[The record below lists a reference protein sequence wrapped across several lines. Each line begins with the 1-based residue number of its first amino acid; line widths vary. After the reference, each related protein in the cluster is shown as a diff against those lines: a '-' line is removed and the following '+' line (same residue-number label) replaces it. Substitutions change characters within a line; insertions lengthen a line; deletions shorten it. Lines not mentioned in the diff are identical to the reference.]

1 MNTGLEGKTSAPS
14 PPDPVSFHI
23 LKIAVG
29 TAKQAVSLPYLGE
42 EPLSNRPL

>member
-14 PPDPVSFHI
+14 PPDPVSFYI

-29 TAKQAVSLPYLGE
+29 TANPVVSLPYLGE
-42 EPLSNRPL
+42 EPLFNRPL